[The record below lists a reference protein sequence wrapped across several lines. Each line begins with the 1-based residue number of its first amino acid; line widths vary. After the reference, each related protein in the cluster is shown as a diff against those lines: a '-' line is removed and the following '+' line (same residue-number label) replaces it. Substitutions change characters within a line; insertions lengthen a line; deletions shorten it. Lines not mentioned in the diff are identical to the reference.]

1 MDSIKT
7 LEICT
12 SYKLGSELVTYLVRL
27 EKVSVVL
34 VGGGEL
40 VLVHGVVQLRGCRPG
55 KRTPSK
61 NNKNKQNRLRERER
75 EKKEKAWRALHP
87 SLLAFGMGTAW
98 QESRKRK

>member
-55 KRTPSK
+55 KERRARTTK
-61 NNKNKQNRLRERER
+61 TNKID
-75 EKKEKAWRALHP
+75 
-87 SLLAFGMGTAW
+87 
-98 QESRKRK
+98 